1 MARYKPVNPWIHC
14 DNDDDDDD
22 DDDDEEWLLRN
33 GWPAQGI

>member
-1 MARYKPVNPWIHC
+1 MARYKPVNPLIHC

-33 GWPAQGI
+33 G